1 MISLSKPRV
10 ELSCH
15 TYYSSM
21 DGILSPQDWIN
32 IAWESGFRALAITD
46 FQDVQAFWKAAKVV
60 ESLRREAE
68 PETFDF
74 KVLYGLETV
83 LEDGCLIHLLV
94 QNQAGLEQLYRL
106 LEIARQDRERPFLRK
121 TEISAHRNGLLIGC
135 PGMDGEVF
143 RGIEDHLDD
152 DSLEEIGGFYD
163 YLSVLPPC
171 HYQQRSKP
179 GKEFILKISALGKR
193 LGKPVAAASNARVP
207 DMDIFSRTAYCILK
221 DLKQEDFVPG
231 LLGTEEMLDS
241 FSFLEKEL
249 AEEIVIHAPNRLA
262 DSCETICLLPED
274 ERLLQPILPGA
285 FETIAALCREELQIR
300 YNGEIPV
307 ESRERLEYEL
317 TILQSSE
324 LDSSILLILYRLVHG
339 LRRKGY
345 LIAPRSHLPAS
356 YAVYLLGI
364 SEADPVALRISSETL
379 FEQKKYCLLHSDF
392 HVSEDCWEDT
402 REIFLQM
409 FPQGMVLHTNGSL
422 AIGNCART
430 MADAYNA
437 KYGRGWDSRFIN
449 QCAYRLS
456 EAHRDKKTFFHTMM
470 FLVPDAAALQCWMP
484 VQNIDGKCGIYF
496 NNATPRIFRL
506 LLHHSNLILLH
517 RLEELT
523 GVSQSSIN
531 VEEAIPLLL
540 RDQTD
545 IPEFGTPRCQ
555 MIWKQANPQ
564 TMDDITKIS
573 TLNHS
578 TNAWEGNAEELL
590 QRGIASISEV
600 IGSRDDVFFHLLELV

>member
-1 MISLSKPRV
+1 
-10 ELSCH
+10 
-15 TYYSSM
+15 M

-46 FQDVQAFWKAAKVV
+46 FQDVQAFWKAAKAV

-68 PETFDF
+68 PEAFDF
-74 KVLYGLETV
+74 KILYGLETV

-94 QNQAGLEQLYRL
+94 QNQAGMEQLYRL

-121 TEISAHRNGLLIGC
+121 TEIRAHRNGLLIGC

-152 DSLEEIGGFYD
+152 DILEEIGGFYD

-171 HYQQRSKP
+171 HYQQWSKP
-179 GKEFILKISALGKR
+179 GKDFILKISALGKR

-300 YNGEIPV
+300 YNSEIPV

-339 LRRKGY
+339 LRRKGH
-345 LIAPRSHLPAS
+345 LIAPRS
-356 YAVYLLGI
+356 
-364 SEADPVALRISSETL
+364 
-379 FEQKKYCLLHSDF
+379 
-392 HVSEDCWEDT
+392 
-402 REIFLQM
+402 
-409 FPQGMVLHTNGSL
+409 
-422 AIGNCART
+422 
-430 MADAYNA
+430 
-437 KYGRGWDSRFIN
+437 
-449 QCAYRLS
+449 QCQPP
-456 EAHRDKKTFFHTMM
+456 M
-470 FLVPDAAALQCWMP
+470 
-484 VQNIDGKCGIYF
+484 
-496 NNATPRIFRL
+496 PRICWASRRPTLWPCASQAKPFLSKRSIASSSATSMFQKTAGKIPGRFSFKCFPRVWYCIRTVPGQSATARGPWQTPTMRSTKEVGTADL
-506 LLHHSNLILLH
+506 SINAH
-517 RLEELT
+517 T
-523 GVSQSSIN
+523 GFPKPAVTRKLSSILCCSWC
-531 VEEAIPLLL
+531 PMP
-540 RDQTD
+540 Q
-545 IPEFGTPRCQ
+545 RCS
-555 MIWKQANPQ
+555 AGCPC
-564 TMDDITKIS
+564 KILMES
-573 TLNHS
+573 
-578 TNAWEGNAEELL
+578 A
-590 QRGIASISEV
+590 ASILTMPHQEYFGCFYFTA
-600 IGSRDDVFFHLLELV
+600 I